1 MRLDYRAIRQCLS
14 IADVLAL
21 IDYKPATIQRHQSR
35 GPCPLCGRD
44 SDDDLRCFSV
54 HDRRNLFHCF
64 RCRAA
69 GNVLDLWIHLT
80 GQPIRQATLDLCE
93 RLNIAPI
100 YIQNPQLP
108 NRP

>member
-1 MRLDYRAIRQCLS
+1 MQLDYQAIRQCIS

-21 IDYKPATIQRHQSR
+21 IDYTPSTIAWHQSR
-35 GPCPLCGRD
+35 GACPLCGMD
-44 SDDDLRCFSV
+44 SDDDPRCFSV
-54 HDRRNLFHCF
+54 HYRRDLFHCF

-69 GNVLDLWIHLT
+69 GNVLDLWMQLT

-93 RLNIAPI
+93 RLTIALI